1 MYRYRAV
8 LVNSYTLQVTSTE
21 VGRCAAS
28 RRNASRMTD
37 RASRTGTDT
46 LRLLEPKSNNLIAL
60 AKSPRAVWL
69 SELSEPLS
77 ELSDGIR

>member
-1 MYRYRAV
+1 MRSLSSKRVAHDRPRVAYSDTLERSYV
-8 LVNSYTLQVTSTE
+8 LN
-21 VGRCAAS
+21 
-28 RRNASRMTD
+28 
-37 RASRTGTDT
+37 T